1 MKVTFAKCYVGNVE
15 RIHGPFPTQ
24 HAAAAYVL
32 EHHQSLR
39 WDFYYVTQDVDA
51 PPKLHD
57 FECKACAAVTEAWD
71 MPSACAVCG
80 HAELEKMLPMPS
92 LYGLEGS
99 ASFLDGTRRKGFA
112 EMKEASQLETQMLD
126 THPAKRESIKQ
137 EISKL
142 KGTET

>member
-1 MKVTFAKCYVGNVE
+1 MKVTFAKCYAGGVE
-15 RIHGPFPTQ
+15 RIHGPFPNQ

-39 WDFYYVTQDVDA
+39 WDFYYVTQDTDA

-57 FECKACAAVTEAWD
+57 FECKACSAVTEAWD
-71 MPSACAVCG
+71 TPSACAACG
-80 HAELEKMLPMPS
+80 HTELERMLPMPS

-112 EMKEASQLETQMLD
+112 EVKEAAKLETQMLD
-126 THPAKRESIKQ
+126 SHPSKRDAMRK
-137 EISKL
+137 EIAKL
-142 KGTET
+142 KSADK